1 MEENEEDDIC
11 KVVLIGESG
20 VGKTSIIGR
29 FFNGTFEESL
39 MSTNG
44 ASYVNRNL
52 TFSEYGNRVV
62 RFEIWDTAGQE
73 QYRSLNQI
81 FYKDASICILV
92 YDITNIKSFNALRDY
107 WIKEIKESC
116 SNKIILGLAA
126 NKSDLDE
133 KEQVEE
139 KIARDFASEINAI
152 FMYTS
157 AARNIGIDELFHN
170 VGCKYIDPNFKADQ
184 ASINDDAKNN
194 ISENDSNKEKKN
206 KKNKK
211 NKKIKLE
218 EKNNKKGDKKKKCC

>member
-1 MEENEEDDIC
+1 MESYEDDEYC

-29 FFNGTFEESL
+29 FFNGMFEESL

-52 TFSEYGNRVV
+52 TFSEYGNRLV

-92 YDITNIKSFNALRDY
+92 YDITNIKSFNALREY
-107 WIKEIKESC
+107 WIKEIKEAC
-116 SNKIILGLAA
+116 PKQIILGLAA
-126 NKSDLDE
+126 NKCDLDD

-139 KIARDFASEINAI
+139 KAARDFANEINAI

-157 AARNIGIDELFHN
+157 AARSVGIDELFHN
-170 VGCKYIDPNFKADQ
+170 VGCKYIDPNYKFDQ
-184 ASINDDAKNN
+184 SSITDTNNDMKNN
-194 ISENDSNKEKKN
+194 NSENNSNKKTKKE
-206 KKNKK
+206 K
-211 NKKIKLE
+211 NKKIKLD
-218 EKNNKKGDKKKKCC
+218 EKVHKKGEKKKKCC